1 MDIEIESNGALGFSE
16 YLNRQSD
23 KSYLQK
29 YSRLLAQKTLMAEM
43 KDELQKRNKV
53 LGQDKNCRLV
63 KLQLVAKTGSL
74 QDRSTSLQFDYN
86 DLERNLGI
94 FGKIESIYIK
104 QHSVAFVQFEEQ
116 VSAVLALKSLQGFTL
131 KEWKDA

>member
-1 MDIEIESNGALGFSE
+1 M
-16 YLNRQSD
+16 
-23 KSYLQK
+23 
-29 YSRLLAQKTLMAEM
+29 
-43 KDELQKRNKV
+43 
-53 LGQDKNCRLV
+53 GQDKNCRLV
-63 KLQLVAKTGSL
+63 KLQLVDKTGCL
-74 QDRSTSLQFDYN
+74 QDRVTSLCFDYN

-131 KEWKDA
+131 KEWKEARIEVKLCVVHNKQKNVREDFLAYPESQFFYSSDAFRADQSYAMLTVFTVDI